1 MFSFSSIA
9 QLILSGTVRGYERE
23 EFMNL
28 ICDRAYHS
36 SGSDKALDLSNFNKW
51 VNGTGQRNGFK
62 IVNEYYR
69 DPGSAEALAE
79 DIETLLLD
87 SISDLPR
94 LMEELENLLES
105 ECREGYLSEKRKKE
119 LLSGTEA
126 EQLAKALQ
134 FSITQRKELS
144 RTASPDVGW
153 YFVDTQPPRSARSF
167 VGREREIQRI
177 ESSLRREPVLFLTGL
192 RGIGKTAL
200 ALEYAKRAG
209 KQYTNCVYIRYRGS
223 FRDSV
228 MDLSVAEND
237 AEDRCLKSFSWRFS
251 QLKKL
256 KADSLLILDGMD
268 VLPEEDDSFDQIFD
282 LHCHVLVTTSL
293 PVDENSLYVGPL
305 GEQSELTELFYAH
318 CPTELAEDEEEV
330 QRLIGLVHQH
340 TYAVVMLALTVKS
353 GCITADRLRNYLIE
367 KGLGFSND
375 IKIRTIKDGK
385 RLRKPFF
392 DLLQGLFVIQ
402 ELTEE
407 QKRLM
412 MNLTL
417 MPLEGIEKLEFLQWS
432 GMSGGVLMD
441 LVDLGWIQE
450 EDNGKCVCMH
460 GLVREMVIETLRPTA
475 EKCRPLVNA
484 VIELCERYSDWG
496 RFSYA
501 EHDRAVRLS
510 LCIGTMMTALID
522 NTAECALYESLLTIY
537 SYKLVIADH
546 MALLEMYGE
555 QLKERD
561 YLIVFTLACRKI
573 GQAANCASNYL
584 NFMRRNLKWR
594 SSQEGVGCTA
604 LYESTEKF
612 LVEYLQEYQEFRE
625 EAMAELAKENI
636 EIAGKTQLQ
645 LQSMLNKEQ
654 RRILWLTEQM
664 EKPNTTV
671 VAKIEPEGRHAKGK
685 KLPDRKR
692 K

>member
-126 EQLAKALQ
+126 EQLAKVLQ

-153 YFVDTQPPRSARSF
+153 YFVDTQPPRSGRSF